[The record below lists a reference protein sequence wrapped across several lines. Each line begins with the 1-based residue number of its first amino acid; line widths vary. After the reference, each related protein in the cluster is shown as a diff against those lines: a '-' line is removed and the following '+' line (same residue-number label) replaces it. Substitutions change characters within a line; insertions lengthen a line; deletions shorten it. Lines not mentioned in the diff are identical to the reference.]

1 MINVNPHN
9 EAFIMSDSRTFHA
22 ALVFEAEGAESVT
35 TTLISAEVS
44 FTIPDEDIRPG
55 MVLTSSAN
63 VTVADDVG
71 DKVEGKHFKLFII
84 PQLYPDGTT
93 YGALKTYT
101 HAELKDFTHAE
112 IRNLTGEPISLG
124 RFKATAVKLTGEK
137 TTIEA
142 HDDLYG
148 ADKAYVDNGSR
159 KVKDIENYICNQL
172 GITDGTNTRQ
182 TSPIDEDV
190 LSGIPEGVTYREMLG
205 FLAARDGLKCA
216 MIDRTGKLMHK
227 DIAAAI
233 ADNDTYTVSKSRSAE
248 PEVERNVIKID
259 GIRCAID
266 DDPNH
271 DLTAGQTGSG
281 KRVISFSNPYM
292 TQAVLNGSYTK
303 YVGLTYKPL
312 SAKYILGDPRL
323 ELLDIVKVEGGKQ
336 NASWTVP
343 LTSLTYSYDGG
354 LSCNLVSGGKT
365 DAQTDTSDGPMT
377 RYVKEL
383 VKDSKNKAE
392 EDMRA
397 AMQETIDYIT
407 GANGGYHIQIFNAD
421 GQPVEDWWTD
431 NLDPTQAT
439 NIIRI
444 NRNGILGSNDGGST
458 WKTAITNDGRINAAQ
473 ILTGILSAIV
483 IQSVDYSAANHTG
496 SKIDLSDG
504 TFSFAGGRMTWNGST
519 FAIEG
524 KVTVS
529 DNDSK
534 AVLDDAKLKLQRDN
548 LSMGFVGTQT
558 DTNNNRGIVFDL
570 DLDADYMS
578 WGAKD
583 SASDTYY
590 KQKFTYYRSDSGN
603 QTAGFNMWA
612 QLNMHGYDIVNAD
625 IDASR
630 VVGELNATSNSH
642 VKFNGD
648 ITWYNGNDANIYR
661 PIDMHN
667 YSISNTTIVSSSDR
681 RLKEN
686 IKDSEVNALDILCAL
701 KPREFDWKANGQH
714 QELGFIA
721 DEMQAVCEGFAATLP
736 DGMQGIKL
744 LETVPYLIKAVQEL
758 KEENERLKER
768 VSRLEHDTKARLEE
782 A

>member
-63 VTVADDVG
+63 ITVADDVG

-365 DAQTDTSDGPMT
+365 DAQNDTSDGPMT

-383 VKDSKNKAE
+383 VANKTTSATE
-392 EDMRA
+392 ALRQS
-397 AMQETIDYIT
+397 MQDAINYIRDPIT
-407 GANGGYHIQIFNAD
+407 SGVGGYHFQAYNAD
-421 GQPVEDWWTD
+421 GKVEADYWTD
-431 NLDPTQAT
+431 NPDLSQAT
-439 NIIRI
+439 NVLMI
-444 NRNGILGSNDGGST
+444 NQHGIAGTNNGINGR
-458 WKTAITNDGRINAAQ
+458 WRFAIDTRGIINADY
-473 ILTGILSAIV
+473 ILAGTLSAIV

-583 SASDTYY
+583 SASDTTY

-612 QLNMHGYDIVNAD
+612 QLNMHNYDIVNAD
-625 IDASR
+625 IDNSKII
-630 VVGELNATSNSH
+630 GELNATSNSH

-686 IKDSEVNALDILCAL
+686 IKDSTVSATDVIRAI
-701 KPREFDWKANGQH
+701 KPREFDWKESGAH
-714 QELGFIA
+714 EELGFIA
-721 DEMQAVCEGFAATLP
+721 DELADVRDKFAATMG

-744 LETVPYLIKAVQEL
+744 LELVPYLVKAFQEL
-758 KEENERLKER
+758 DER
-768 VSRLEHDTKARLEE
+768 VSRLEHDN
-782 A
+782 

>member
-1 MINVNPHN
+1 MINVTPDT
-9 EAFIMSDSRTFHA
+9 ATFIMSDSRTFK
-22 ALVFEAEGAESVT
+22 ALMEFETAGVEDVT
-35 TTLISAEVS
+35 TMIITAEVS
-44 FTIPDEDIRPG
+44 FTIPEEDIRPG
-55 MVLTSSAN
+55 MVLTSQAN
-63 VTVADDVG
+63 ITIAADVG
-71 DKVEGKHFKLFII
+71 EGVEGRHFKLY
-84 PQLYPDGTT
+84 LCTLDYEKGST
-93 YGALKTYT
+93 YGDLKSYT
-101 HAELKDFTHAE
+101 HGELKNFTHGE
-112 IRNLTGEPISLG
+112 LRGLTGEAIPLG

-172 GITDGTNTRQ
+172 GITDGTSTRQ
-182 TSPIDEDV
+182 TSPIDEVV

-281 KRVISFSNPYM
+281 KRVISLSNPYM

-365 DAQTDTSDGPMT
+365 DAQKDTSDGPMT

-458 WKTAITNDGRINAAQ
+458 WRTAITNDGRINAAQ

-504 TFSFAGGRMTWNGST
+504 TFSFAGGRMTWDGST

-534 AVLDDAKLKLQRDN
+534 AVLNDAKMQLYRDDEY
-548 LSMGFVGTQT
+548 LGFVGTQK
-558 DTNNNRGIVFDL
+558 DSSNNRGIVFDMTPNC
-570 DLDADYMS
+570 DYMS
-578 WGAKD
+578 WGAQ
-583 SASDTYY
+583 DTQGDDYQ
-590 KQKFTYYRSDSGN
+590 QKFTWYRGVGFRFSDN
-603 QTAGFNMWA
+603 IDMRN
-612 QLNMHGYDIVNAD
+612 YDLSNAD
-625 IDASR
+625 IIDADFD
-630 VVGELNATSNSH
+630 GTATFKGSKVQVNNSTDIEITGTQSSTG
-642 VKFNGD
+642 KFD
-648 ITWYNGNDANIYR
+648 CYR
-661 PIDMHN
+661 ALDMHD
-667 YSISNTTIVSSSDR
+667 YKISNTTIVNSSDR

-701 KPREFDWKANGQH
+701 KPREFDWKADGQH

-721 DEMQAVCEGFAATLP
+721 DEMQAVCESFAATLP
-736 DGMQGIKL
+736 DGMQGIRL

-768 VSRLEHDTKARLEE
+768 VSRLEHDN
-782 A
+782 